1 GDRMSSPAT
10 WLTRH
15 LQSMFAALGRL
26 LRRPLST
33 LLTTLVI
40 AVALALPAGLWL
52 VVKNA
57 RAATG
62 DLATAV
68 QVTAYMKVGTP
79 IARADQL
86 ARQLRER
93 PEVASVRVIP
103 AEQALKEFRE
113 YSGFGSALDAL
124 TDNPLPHAL
133 VVQPRVERRDGG
145 TIEAL
150 RASLA
155 ATPDVD
161 TVQADAEWARRL
173 AAPLDV
179 LRTLF
184 LASAVLLAVGVLAVI
199 GNTIRLEIGARREE
213 IEVTKL
219 VGGSDAFVR
228 RPFLYAGLFQGLFG
242 GLLALGLVSLVM
254 GAVEAPI
261 ARLTALYGGRFRL
274 GGLSVEEAG
283 IVLLVGALLGLV
295 GAWIGAARHLSRIE
309 PRA

>member
-1 GDRMSSPAT
+1 MIWVS
-10 WLTRH
+10 RH

-68 QVTAYMKVGTP
+68 QVTTYMKVGTP

-133 VVQPRVERRDGG
+133 VVQPRVEQRDGG

-150 RASLA
+150 RAFLTA
-155 ATPDVD
+155 APDVD
-161 TVQADAEWARRL
+161 IVQADAEWARRL
-173 AAPLDV
+173 AALLDV

-184 LASAVLLAVGVLAVI
+184 LAAAGLLAVGVLAVI

-242 GLLALGLVSLVM
+242 GLLSLGLVALVI
-254 GAVEAPI
+254 ASVEAPI

-274 GGLSVEEAG
+274 GGLSLEEAG
-283 IVLLVGALLGLV
+283 IVLLVGASLGLI

-309 PRA
+309 PRP

>member
-1 GDRMSSPAT
+1 VT
-10 WLTRH
+10 WVTRH

-133 VVQPRVERRDGG
+133 VVQPRVEQRDGG

-150 RASLA
+150 RAFLTA
-155 ATPDVD
+155 APDVD
-161 TVQADAEWARRL
+161 IVQADAEWARRL
-173 AAPLDV
+173 AALLDV

-184 LASAVLLAVGVLAVI
+184 LAAAGLLAVGVLAVI

-242 GLLALGLVSLVM
+242 GLLSLGLVALVI
-254 GAVEAPI
+254 ASVEAPI

-274 GGLSVEEAG
+274 GGLSLEEAG
-283 IVLLVGALLGLV
+283 IVLLVGASLGLI

-309 PRA
+309 PRP

>member
-1 GDRMSSPAT
+1 MT
-10 WLTRH
+10 WVTRH

-113 YSGFGSALDAL
+113 YSGFGTALDAL

-133 VVQPRVERRDGG
+133 VVQPRVEQRDGG
-145 TIEAL
+145 TIERL

-155 ATPDVD
+155 GTPDVD

-173 AAPLDV
+173 AALLDV

-184 LASAVLLAVGVLAVI
+184 LAAAGLLAVGVLAVI

-242 GLLALGLVSLVM
+242 GLLSLGLVALVIA
-254 GAVEAPI
+254 AVEAPI

-274 GGLSVEEAG
+274 GGLSLEEAG
-283 IVLLVGALLGLV
+283 IVLLVGASLGLI

-309 PRA
+309 PRP

>member
-1 GDRMSSPAT
+1 MSSPVT

-79 IARADQL
+79 LARADHL

-133 VVQPRVERRDGG
+133 VVQPRVEQRDGG

-150 RASLA
+150 RAFLTA
-155 ATPDVD
+155 APDVD
-161 TVQADAEWARRL
+161 IVQADAEWARRL
-173 AAPLDV
+173 AALLDV

-184 LASAVLLAVGVLAVI
+184 LAAAALLAVGVLAVI

-242 GLLALGLVSLVM
+242 GLLSLGLVALVI
-254 GAVEAPI
+254 ASVEAPI

-274 GGLSVEEAG
+274 GGLSLEEAG
-283 IVLLVGALLGLV
+283 IVLLVGASLGLI

-309 PRA
+309 PRP

>member
-1 GDRMSSPAT
+1 MSSPVT
-10 WLTRH
+10 WVTRH

-86 ARQLRER
+86 AGQLRER

-133 VVQPRVERRDGG
+133 VVQPRVEQRDGG
-145 TIEAL
+145 TIERL

-155 ATPDVD
+155 GTADVD

-173 AAPLDV
+173 AALLDV

-184 LASAVLLAVGVLAVI
+184 LAAAALLAVGVLAVI

-242 GLLALGLVSLVM
+242 GLLSLGLVALVI
-254 GAVEAPI
+254 ASVEAPI

-274 GGLSVEEAG
+274 GGLSLEEAG
-283 IVLLVGALLGLV
+283 IVLLVGAVLGLL

-309 PRA
+309 PRP